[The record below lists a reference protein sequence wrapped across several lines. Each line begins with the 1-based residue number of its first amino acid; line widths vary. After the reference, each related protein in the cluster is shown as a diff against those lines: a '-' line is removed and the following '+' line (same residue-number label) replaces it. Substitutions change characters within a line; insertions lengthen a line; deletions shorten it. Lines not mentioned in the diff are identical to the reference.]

1 MLATALA
8 TAASSSFDLAT
19 AHPLPPVLS
28 ALAAGG
34 GVSPL
39 VADLGLCLV
48 VAGLLAIV
56 FVKLRI
62 PAIAALLGAGV
73 LLGPA
78 GFSAIHDR
86 ASIDTIANL
95 GLTLLLFV
103 IGLEVNLQSLLA
115 SGRTL
120 VITGLIQVPLSLALG
135 FGAFLLVGMTGWSLV
150 AGVYPALYLGVAC
163 AFSSTLL
170 VVKYLQEHLLLDTLA
185 GRLAV
190 GLLIFQ
196 DVWAIVFLALQP
208 SFANPSIAP
217 ILLTFTGAAILTAI
231 AVAIARVVLA
241 RAFHIVARSPEL
253 VVTVALGWC
262 FGVGLLG
269 ANLGSLLHHL
279 GIDIAISV
287 SMEMGALIAGATIAT
302 SPYAYEVVS
311 RVVHLRD
318 FFVTLFFVG
327 LGMSIPVPDGAG
339 VLAVAA
345 LVAVIAVAIRFVVF
359 LPLLYATGLD
369 RRNAVSVSTKLAQV
383 SEFCLVICYL
393 GARLGHLSGGLVS
406 IVIFA
411 FVITALA
418 TPALFAASDRLYLRL
433 RGAMDLVGMRSRGA
447 RAEAEADAPPRLVL
461 LGFHRVASAL
471 LADLERLHPDLVP
484 HTLIVDV
491 NSAIH
496 PEIRKRGAQVV
507 YGDLSSTDVLRHA
520 GVDAA
525 EVIVS
530 TVPDELLKGTSNEQL
545 ARQLRALAPKAILIA
560 NCTRVSQ
567 AAALRAAGVDHVF
580 RAPTEV
586 ALGILPAVYAA
597 LNANLPSYL
606 EAVEEEH
613 GRLESRAEVID

>member
-1 MLATALA
+1 MNPLDSALA
-8 TAASSSFDLAT
+8 
-19 AHPLPPVLS
+19 

-34 GVSPL
+34 GISPL
-39 VADLGLCLV
+39 VGDLGLCLV
-48 VAGLLAIV
+48 AAGLLAIA

-78 GFSAIHDR
+78 GLSAISDR
-86 ASIDTIANL
+86 ASIETIANL

-120 VITGLIQVPLSLALG
+120 VVTGLVQVPLTLAAGLG
-135 FGAFLLVGMTGWSLV
+135 VFMITQAF
-150 AGVYPALYLGVAC
+150 YPSLYLGVAC

-170 VVKYLQEHLLLDTLA
+170 VAKYLQEHLLMDTVA
-185 GRLAV
+185 GRLCV

-196 DVWAIVFLALQP
+196 DIWAIVFLALQP
-208 SFANPSIAP
+208 SFENPSIAP
-217 ILLTFTGAAILTAI
+217 ILLTFLGTAILATLATI
-231 AVAIARVVLA
+231 VARFVLA

-262 FGVGLLG
+262 FGVGLFG
-269 ANLGSLLHHL
+269 ANLGVFADEL
-279 GIDIAISV
+279 GLGVEISV

-311 RVVHLRD
+311 RVTHLRD

-327 LGMSIPVPDGAG
+327 LGMSIPVPESARVI
-339 VLAVAA
+339 VLAVI
-345 LVAVIAVAIRFVVF
+345 VAAVAIALRFFVF
-359 LPLLYATGLD
+359 LPILYANGLD
-369 RRNAVSVSTKLAQV
+369 RRNSVSVSTKLAQV
-383 SEFCLVICYL
+383 SEFCLVIAYL
-393 GARLGHLSGGLVS
+393 GARLGHIDGEIVS
-406 IVIFA
+406 VVIFA

-418 TPALFAASDRLYLRL
+418 TPVLFAASDRLYQRL
-433 RGAMDLVGMRSRGA
+433 RVILDAVGIRSRGKQ
-447 RAEAEADAPPRLVL
+447 AEEERSEAPRLVL
-461 LGFHRVASAL
+461 LGFHRVGSAL
-471 LADLERLHPDLVP
+471 LADIGRLHPDLLP
-484 HTLIVDV
+484 RTLVVDT
-491 NSAIH
+491 NQAIH
-496 PEIRKRGAQVV
+496 GEIVKRGAEVL
-507 YGDLSSTDVLRHA
+507 YGDVASMEVLRHA

-545 ARQLRALAPKAILIA
+545 VRQLRRLAPKAAIIA
-560 NCTRVSQ
+560 NCTKVSGV
-567 AAALRAAGVDHVF
+567 AALRAAGADHVF

-606 EAVEEEH
+606 EALTEEH
-613 GRLESRAEVID
+613 GALETRAEVID

>member
-1 MLATALA
+1 M
-8 TAASSSFDLAT
+8 
-19 AHPLPPVLS
+19 

-34 GVSPL
+34 GISPL
-39 VADLGLCLV
+39 VGDLGLCLV
-48 VAGLLAIV
+48 AAGLLGVA

-78 GFSAIHDR
+78 GLEAIQDR

-120 VITGLIQVPLSLALG
+120 IVTGLVQVPLTLAVG
-135 FGAFLLVGMTGWSLV
+135 TGAFLVIGMTGWSL
-150 AGVYPALYLGVAC
+150 ATGFYPALYLGVAC

-170 VVKYLQEHLLLDTLA
+170 VAKYLQEHLLVDTVA

-196 DVWAIVFLALQP
+196 DIWAIVFLALQP
-208 SFANPSIAP
+208 SFENPSIMP
-217 ILLTFTGAAILTAI
+217 IALTFLGTAVVGTL
-231 AVAIARVVLA
+231 ATVVARFVLS
-241 RAFHIVARSPEL
+241 RAFQIVARSPEL

-262 FGVGLLG
+262 FGVGLFG
-269 ANLGSLLHHL
+269 ANLGSIAHRV
-279 GIDIAISV
+279 GISAEISV

-327 LGMSIPVPDGAG
+327 LGMSIPVPESAS
-339 VLAVAA
+339 VVTLAFVVAA
-345 LVAVIAVAIRFVVF
+345 IAILLRFLIFVPV
-359 LPLLYATGLD
+359 LYATGLD
-369 RRNAVSVSTKLAQV
+369 RRNSVSVSTKLAQV
-383 SEFCLVICYL
+383 SEFCLVIAYL
-393 GARLGHLSGGLVS
+393 GSRLGHISGAHVS
-406 IVIFA
+406 VVIFA

-418 TPALFAASDRLYLRL
+418 TPVLFPASDKFYQRL
-433 RGAMDLVGMRSRGA
+433 RSILDAMGIRSRGT
-447 RAEAEADAPPRLVL
+447 RAEGESHEAPRLVL
-461 LGFHRVASAL
+461 LGFHRVGSAL
-471 LADLERLHPDLVP
+471 LADLQRLHADLLP
-484 HTLIVDV
+484 RTLVVDT
-491 NSAIH
+491 NTTIH
-496 PEIRKRGAQVV
+496 GEIRKRGAQVL
-507 YGDLSSTDVLRHA
+507 YGDVASMEVLRHA
-520 GVDAA
+520 GVEAA
-525 EVIVS
+525 EVIIS

-545 ARQLRALAPKAILIA
+545 VRQLRKLAPNAALIA
-560 NCTRVSQ
+560 NCTKVSQ
-567 AAALRAAGVDHVF
+567 VAALKAAGADHVF

-597 LNANLPSYL
+597 LNATLPSYL
-606 EAVEEEH
+606 EALEDEH
-613 GRLESRAEVID
+613 GALEQRAEVID

>member
-1 MLATALA
+1 VNAL
-8 TAASSSFDLAT
+8 S
-19 AHPLPPVLS
+19 VI
-28 ALAAGG
+28 AAGG

-56 FVKLRI
+56 FVKLKI

-73 LLGPA
+73 MLGPA
-78 GFSAIHDR
+78 GLSAVQDR

-103 IGLEVNLQSLLA
+103 IGLEVNLKSLLA

-120 VITGLIQVPLSLALG
+120 VVTGLVQVPLVIGAG
-135 FGAFLLVGMTGWSLV
+135 FGVFAVIGMTGWSL
-150 AGVYPALYLGVAC
+150 ATGTYTALYLGVAC

-170 VVKYLQEHLLLDTLA
+170 VVKYLQEHLLLDTIA
-185 GRLAV
+185 GRLCV

-196 DVWAIVFLALQP
+196 DIWAIVFLALQP

-217 ILLTFTGAAILTAI
+217 IMLTFLGTAVVGVI
-231 AVAIARVVLA
+231 ATVIARVVMS
-241 RAFHIVARSPEL
+241 RAFHVVARSPEL

-262 FGVGLLG
+262 FGVGLFG
-269 ANLGSLLHHL
+269 ANLGRLAH
-279 GIDIAISV
+279 GIGLDVEISV

-339 VLAVAA
+339 VVLLAVVLA
-345 LVAVIAVAIRFVVF
+345 AVAIVLRYVVF
-359 LPLLYATGLD
+359 LPVLYATGLD
-369 RRNAVSVSTKLAQV
+369 RRNAVDVSTKLAQV
-383 SEFCLVICYL
+383 SEFCLVILYL
-393 GARLGHLSGGLVS
+393 GARLGHVSGNLVS
-406 IVIFA
+406 VVIFA

-418 TPALFAASDRLYLRL
+418 TPVLFGMSDRLYARL
-433 RGAMDLVGMRSRGA
+433 RSVLDLVGIRSRGK
-447 RAEAEADAPPRLVL
+447 RPEAEAETPPRLVI

-471 LADLERLHPDLVP
+471 LADLERLHPDIVP
-484 HTLIVDV
+484 HTLVIDT
-491 NSAIH
+491 NTAIH
-496 PEIRKRGAQVV
+496 DEIRRRGVEVV
-507 YGDLSSTDVLRHA
+507 YGDIASIEVLRHA
-520 GVDAA
+520 GVGSA

-530 TVPDELLKGTSNEQL
+530 TVSDEMIKGTTNEQMM
-545 ARQLRALAPKAILIA
+545 RQLRALAPNAVLVA
-560 NCTRVSQ
+560 NCTKLSDARG
-567 AAALRAAGVDHVF
+567 LKHAGADHVY
-580 RAPTEV
+580 RVATEV

-597 LNANLPSYL
+597 LNATLPSYQQ
-606 EAVEEEH
+606 AQAEEH
-613 GRLESRAEVID
+613 GALEQRAEVLD